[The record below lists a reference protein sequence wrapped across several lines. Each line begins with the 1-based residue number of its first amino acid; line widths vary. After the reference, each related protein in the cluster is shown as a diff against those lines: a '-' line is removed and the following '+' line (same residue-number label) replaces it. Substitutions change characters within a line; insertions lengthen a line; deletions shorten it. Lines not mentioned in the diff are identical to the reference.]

1 MKQRILVVGGLAAGP
16 SAASKAKRV
25 NPNADV
31 TLFEGGE
38 HISYGICEVP
48 YYVGGIVN
56 DPDHLISYTPQRL
69 EKEKGVKVKTL
80 HLVEGIDPVRKK
92 IVVRDLLKDKLAEHP
107 YDKLILATGSMPRS
121 LGLSGEKGRNVF
133 HVKSLDQGLAV
144 KQFIDQ
150 EHPRR
155 AVIIGGGY
163 IGMELAEAL
172 RNHEMQTTLLHRGDL
187 PMSGLENETRLAV
200 KQELEKH
207 GVAFVPRSQVQELR
221 SDTTGKVVEVMA
233 STGVYEAD
241 LVILSLGVEPQT
253 TLAKAARIRVGR
265 YGGIQTDQRQA
276 TSIDSIYAAGDC
288 CEVRNV
294 VNNAW
299 MYIPLATTASKQ
311 GWVAGENAAGGRAVF
326 KGVIRA
332 IAVKV
337 FDQEIAQVGISSQEA
352 AESGFDVVTES
363 ITANSRVGFM
373 PANAKLH
380 LTLIADKRSKRL
392 LGANIF
398 GEDGAVLR
406 ANTLGVAIQQHLT
419 IDQLARLDLIYT
431 PPYSP
436 LWDPI
441 LIAANQI
448 GKRL

>member
-69 EKEKGVKVKTL
+69 EKEKGVKVKPL

-92 IVVRDLLKDKLAEHP
+92 IVVRDLLRDKLAEHP

-133 HVKSLDQGLAV
+133 HVKSLDQGLAI

-207 GVAFVPRSQVQELR
+207 GVVFVPRSHVQ
-221 SDTTGKVVEVMA
+221 
-233 STGVYEAD
+233 
-241 LVILSLGVEPQT
+241 
-253 TLAKAARIRVGR
+253 
-265 YGGIQTDQRQA
+265 
-276 TSIDSIYAAGDC
+276 
-288 CEVRNV
+288 
-294 VNNAW
+294 
-299 MYIPLATTASKQ
+299 
-311 GWVAGENAAGGRAVF
+311 
-326 KGVIRA
+326 
-332 IAVKV
+332 
-337 FDQEIAQVGISSQEA
+337 
-352 AESGFDVVTES
+352 
-363 ITANSRVGFM
+363 
-373 PANAKLH
+373 
-380 LTLIADKRSKRL
+380 
-392 LGANIF
+392 
-398 GEDGAVLR
+398 
-406 ANTLGVAIQQHLT
+406 
-419 IDQLARLDLIYT
+419 
-431 PPYSP
+431 
-436 LWDPI
+436 
-441 LIAANQI
+441 
-448 GKRL
+448 